1 MKEIKAKD
9 GMYLTQ
15 SAEVSNEERIYITAI
30 KGVNVNSKDWRDA
43 TLEEK
48 EAYEKAQEEASKIN

>member
-1 MKEIKAKD
+1 MKEIKAQD

-15 SAEVSNEERIYITAI
+15 SAEVADRVFITAL
-30 KGVNVNSKDWRDA
+30 KGVNIKESDWRDA

-48 EAYEKAQEEASKIN
+48 EAYEKAQENKAE